1 MALGYVTAPTQTA
14 KIHHQ
19 EQNTE
24 VFVDQTCLGKGIV
37 YITEDNVVWQST
49 DGTGFELF
57 YPNIQLHAISRDKNA
72 FLKDCLYLMV
82 EGNVLP
88 VSASSNRDMQMVQP
102 VAEDANSDDEDQVN
116 LDVEDDMCCEVRF
129 CPDNVL
135 DLEPMFQ
142 AMNHCQELH
151 PDPTM
156 NDSDDSDNNDF
167 GECDFTQFGA
177 GDGMIS
183 ILSGPGQQLHEG
195 GDQSEGAAVPG
206 MEQFFTPDG
215 QFSDD
220 IMQQLQSGQ
229 QVHIDFTSNTVTA
242 TDPASA
248 NETEQASNGGD
259 AEQMEMEDNNTGS

>member
-82 EGNVLP
+82 EGHVLP
-88 VSASSNRDMQMVQP
+88 VSSREQDMVP
-102 VAEDANSDDEDQVN
+102 VAEDNSTGSDGEGDAGDDNE
-116 LDVEDDMCCEVRF
+116 EDDMCCEVRF

-142 AMNHCQELH
+142 AMNQCQELH

-156 NDSDDSDNNDF
+156 NDSDEGSDNDF
-167 GECDFTQFGA
+167 GECDLTEAFGA
-177 GDGMIS
+177 GGDSMV
-183 ILSGPGQQLHEG
+183 ILAPPGQEG
-195 GDQSEGAAVPG
+195 GDVSPVPAGPG
-206 MEQFFTPDG
+206 MEQFFTADG
-215 QFSDD
+215 QFSED
-220 IMQQLQSGQ
+220 IMQQIQQGQ
-229 QVHIDFTSNTVTA
+229 QVHIDFTTNTMT
-242 TDPASA
+242 TSA
-248 NETEQASNGGD
+248 AAATEQNPNASNGGEN
-259 AEQMEMEDNNTGS
+259 EQMEMEDNNSGS